1 MKKYL
6 TEMLDEINADPKSIE
21 KYKGEFLLKVI
32 FAHNF
37 LPNYKMLLPE
47 GEPPFKQAPE
57 PMGMTE
63 TNLFV
68 EAKRMYVFCRADLKP
83 IKRETLFVE
92 LLEGIHPKEAAVLIA
107 VKDQK
112 LQKLYPKI
120 TWKLVSDAGII
131 PAPPEKRKREK
142 ASENCLTNNPT

>member
-1 MKKYL
+1 
-6 TEMLDEINADPKSIE
+6 MLKEINDDPKKIDQF
-21 KYKGEFLLKVI
+21 KDEFLLKVI

-37 LPNYKMLLPE
+37 LPNYKMKLPE
-47 GEPPFKQAPE
+47 GEPPFKPADQ
-57 PMGMTE
+57 PMGMTD

-68 EAKRMYVFCRADLKP
+68 EAKRFYVFLREDVKP
-83 IKRETLFVE
+83 IKRETLFVG
-92 LLEGIHPKEAAVLIA
+92 LLEGIHPEEAKVVIA

-131 PAPPEKRKREK
+131 PAPPEKEK
-142 ASENCLTNNPT
+142 KAAK